1 VARNVEIKA
10 RLRDP
15 AATRRLVERAAGER
29 AAELDQ
35 VDTFFRTPAG
45 RLKLR
50 EATGQPPELIWYERP
65 DATGPKESH
74 FEWAVVADAAAVR
87 ALLAAALGVRVEVRK
102 HRSVCLVGRTR
113 VHLDAVEGLGDYLEL
128 EVQLA
133 PGESAEAGVREAREL
148 MGRFGVGEAELVAG
162 AYADLL
168 EGRSGAT

>member
-1 VARNVEIKA
+1 MARNVEIKA

-15 AATRRLVERAAGER
+15 AATRRLVEREAGGR
-29 AAELDQ
+29 PMDLDQ
-35 VDTFFRTPAG
+35 VDTFFRAPAG

-50 EATGQPPELIWYERP
+50 EATGEAPELIWYDRP

-74 FEWAVVADAAAVR
+74 FEWAVVGDAAAAR
-87 ALLAAALGVRVEVRK
+87 ALLAAALGVRLEVRK
-102 HRSVCLVGRTR
+102 HRTVYHAGRTR
-113 VHLDAVEGLGDYLEL
+113 VHLDAVEGLGEFLEL

-133 PGESAEAGVREAREL
+133 PGESTEAGAAEAHEL
-148 MGRFGVGEAELVAG
+148 MRRFGIGEDELVAG